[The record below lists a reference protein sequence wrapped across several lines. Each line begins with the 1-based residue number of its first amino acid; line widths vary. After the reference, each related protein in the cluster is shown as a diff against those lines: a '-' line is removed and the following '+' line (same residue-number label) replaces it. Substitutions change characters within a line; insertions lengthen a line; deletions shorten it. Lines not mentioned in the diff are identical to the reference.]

1 MTIRILIAD
10 DHGVLRAGL
19 RSLLNAEPDMDVIG
33 EAADGNEALRLAEK
47 LRPDVMLLD
56 INMPG
61 PTGIDVTQ
69 ELKRSQPQIAVLI
82 LTVHEDY
89 SLLQEAVRVGAAG
102 YIIKRAVESELINAI
117 HSVASGDL
125 YVHPAMTRAL
135 LQDLPSAESQAAG
148 SLKMLTRREIEVLRL
163 IAQGNT
169 NRQIADALCLSV
181 RTVESHRSNIMG
193 KLALNTRVELVH
205 YAMEHGLLEE
215 TPGA

>member
-1 MTIRILIAD
+1 MGIRILIAD

-19 RSLLNAEPDMDVIG
+19 RSLLNAESDLEVVG
-33 EAADGNEALRLAEK
+33 EAGDGQEALCQAQK
-47 LRPDVMLLD
+47 LRPDVVLLD

-61 PTGIDVTQ
+61 PNGIEVTE
-69 ELKRSQPQIAVLI
+69 ELKRSLPGTAVLI

-135 LQDLPSAESQAAG
+135 LKDMATEQSASSA
-148 SLKMLTRREIEVLRL
+148 SIKSLTRREIEVLRL

-169 NRQIADALCLSV
+169 NRQIAESLCLSV
-181 RTVESHRSNIMG
+181 RTVESHRSNIMD
-193 KLALNTRVELVH
+193 KLALSSRVELVH
-205 YAMEHGLLEE
+205 YAMEHGLLDEN
-215 TPGA
+215 PAQ

>member
-1 MTIRILIAD
+1 M
-10 DHGVLRAGL
+10 LRAGL
-19 RSLLNAEPDMDVIG
+19 RSLLNAESDLEVVG
-33 EAADGNEALRLAEK
+33 EAGDGREALRLAEK
-47 LRPDVMLLD
+47 LRPDVVLLD

-61 PTGIDVTQ
+61 PNGIEVTE
-69 ELKRSQPQIAVLI
+69 ELKRDYPKIAVLI

-117 HSVASGDL
+117 HSVAGGDL

-135 LQDLPSAESQAAG
+135 LQDLSPDDPSSGASIKA
-148 SLKMLTRREIEVLRL
+148 LTRREIEVLRL

-169 NRQIADALCLSV
+169 NRQIAEALCLSV
-181 RTVESHRSNIMG
+181 RTVESHRSNIMD
-193 KLALNTRVELVH
+193 KLSLSSRVELVH

-215 TPGA
+215 SGSNG

>member
-1 MTIRILIAD
+1 MTIRILLAD